1 MVLEGHVSD
10 ISSAEDKNLF
20 HQFISLSM
28 SSGKY
33 QVGGSALAEKV
44 LSEGCT

>member
-1 MVLEGHVSD
+1 MVLEGHVGD
-10 ISSAEDKNLF
+10 LSSAEDKNLF

-33 QVGGSALAEKV
+33 QVGSSALAEKV
-44 LSEGCT
+44 PGEGCT